1 MKKMPV
7 CIMTAVVLASSV
19 LAPIASVNSSF
30 ADDAVQP
37 STTVSAAKSSSSTTA
52 SSVVSSSVAASTSSA
67 ATTAK
72 PATKSVDTAP
82 SSSTVAPTSGVVAV
96 AAEYLNDKNIKYVVV
111 NNSKGIYYYQQPDLT
126 TGKVTPLVKAG
137 TLIPLA
143 TNPIVQS
150 GNTTRL
156 KTANGYYI
164 SGNKEYVKAIDD
176 TKAFVDN
183 PGNVLA
189 QKNVTLYGDVEGT
202 QAKSTVA
209 KDTLMNVTA
218 VSFSATGKTMLQV
231 SGGYIE
237 NVKSSYKVITGNI
250 ANYLTTKPTQVI
262 LKKNANEYSD
272 ANLKNKVKSMK
283 MGTIVKIAG
292 LAWSNGGTPRLK
304 MANGHYVTANVANVI
319 VPTKNIASYYVT
331 NPKKLVSAK
340 KVNGYRDVTAPASSK
355 NNGFVVGTYFTI
367 KALEYTNDGVP
378 RFKLSN
384 GLYVTAGKKSYRTK
398 LTKTIKNYWTIKL
411 GKTKLKKKLYLY
423 KDVNLK
429 TRVKA
434 YKKGTAVNVTGVG
447 WTKGGTPRMKVKGG
461 YLSATKAAYTYK
473 LKAVKIN
480 QDDSG
485 FYASKNNATN
495 FITKYAADVR
505 AVTKSYGLYGSI
517 QMAQASLESAWGA
530 SALTKQGL
538 NFFGI
543 KGAYSGQSVIMR
555 TAEYD
560 SKGNLYYVNA
570 AFKKYPNA
578 KASFTD
584 NAKLLKNGPGF
595 SSTYYSGAWR
605 SNAKT
610 YQAAA
615 QGLVGRYATDP
626 AYATK
631 LVSLINSYD
640 LHKLLD

>member
-1 MKKMPV
+1 M
-7 CIMTAVVLASSV
+7 S
-19 LAPIASVNSSF
+19 
-30 ADDAVQP
+30 
-37 STTVSAAKSSSSTTA
+37 
-52 SSVVSSSVAASTSSA
+52 
-67 ATTAK
+67 
-72 PATKSVDTAP
+72 
-82 SSSTVAPTSGVVAV
+82 
-96 AAEYLNDKNIKYVVV
+96 
-111 NNSKGIYYYQQPDLT
+111 
-126 TGKVTPLVKAG
+126 
-137 TLIPLA
+137 
-143 TNPIVQS
+143 
-150 GNTTRL
+150 
-156 KTANGYYI
+156 
-164 SGNKEYVKAIDD
+164 
-176 TKAFVDN
+176 
-183 PGNVLA
+183 
-189 QKNVTLYGDVEGT
+189 
-202 QAKSTVA
+202 
-209 KDTLMNVTA
+209 
-218 VSFSATGKTMLQV
+218 
-231 SGGYIE
+231 
-237 NVKSSYKVITGNI
+237 
-250 ANYLTTKPTQVI
+250 
-262 LKKNANEYSD
+262 
-272 ANLKNKVKSMK
+272 
-283 MGTIVKIAG
+283 
-292 LAWSNGGTPRLK
+292 
-304 MANGHYVTANVANVI
+304 NGHYLTANVANVI
-319 VPTKNIASYYVT
+319 VPTKNIKSYYVT

-340 KVNGYRDVTAPASSK
+340 KVNGYRDVTAEASTK
-355 NNGFVVGTYFTI
+355 NNGFAVGTYFAI

-398 LTKTIKNYWTIKL
+398 IVKTIQNYWTIKL
-411 GKTKLKKKLYLY
+411 GKTKLAKKLYLY

-429 TRVKA
+429 KRVKA
-434 YKKGTAVNVTGVG
+434 YKKGTAVNVTGVA
-447 WTKGGTPRMKVKGG
+447 WTKGGTPRLKVKGG
-461 YLSATKAAYTYK
+461 YLSATKKAYTYK
-473 LKAVKIN
+473 LKAVTIN
-480 QDDSG
+480 SDDSG

-517 QMAQASLESAWGA
+517 QMAQASLESAWGQ

-570 AFKKYPNA
+570 AFKKYPNG

-631 LVSLINSYD
+631 LVSLINTYD